1 MTKEETYD
9 YFIDLITDTNG
20 GKAVKLDNL
29 MKENLSY
36 FVERY
41 YDTPQWDFMKK
52 QVETL
57 IKKGDL
63 LGLCLYIFKAV
74 QKYRKTLYNDFK
86 RNNN

>member
-20 GKAVKLDNL
+20 GKVVNLDNL
-29 MKENLSY
+29 MKGNLSY

-57 IKKGDL
+57 IKKRDL
-63 LGLCLYIFKAV
+63 VGLGLYIFKAV
-74 QKYRKTLYNDFK
+74 QKYRKTLYDDLQRK
-86 RNNN
+86 